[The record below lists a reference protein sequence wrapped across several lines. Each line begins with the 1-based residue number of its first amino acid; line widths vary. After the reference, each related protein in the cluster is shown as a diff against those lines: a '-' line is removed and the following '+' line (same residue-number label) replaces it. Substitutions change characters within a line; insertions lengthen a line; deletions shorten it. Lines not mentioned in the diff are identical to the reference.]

1 MRKLLQYGL
10 QIFYYTLFM
19 AVVWYFSIK
28 PPYHQLEQD
37 QAVVTLS
44 FTHATKLREPCR
56 KLSQEE
62 LMKLAPNMRLS
73 MDCKRER
80 SPLNLELYLD
90 DKLLTE
96 VVLQPSGI
104 HKDQGVSMFQSIKV
118 KAGEHKL
125 RIWLNDDVKVEGA
138 TYKHE
143 QSVNIKPEQLLLIDF
158 DAGSGGFFIN

>member
-1 MRKLLQYGL
+1 MHKLLKYGL

-19 AVVWYFSIK
+19 LVVWYFSIN
-28 PPYHQLEQD
+28 PPYHQLEENQG
-37 QAVVTLS
+37 VITLS

-56 KLSQEE
+56 KLSQDE

-80 SPLNLELYLD
+80 SPLILELYLD
-90 DKLLTE
+90 DKLLTKT
-96 VVLQPSGI
+96 VLQPSGI
-104 HKDQGVSMFQSIKV
+104 HKDQGVSMFKSIKV
-118 KAGEHKL
+118 KSGEHKL
-125 RIWLNDDVKVEGA
+125 RIWMNDDIKVEGV

-158 DAGSGGFFIN
+158 DVASGGFVIK